1 MDDVVVVSAV
11 LAWVRVVVVVHRDAQ
26 MLASAVLCRAGA
38 WRVCCTTVF
47 MHIWHMLLFYTH
59 TRARGVVRARACG
72 SRRCQQ
78 ACQLFRSMLAQR
90 SVRIYSIICV
100 EKNHQ
105 TRASTAARPHALN

>member
-1 MDDVVVVSAV
+1 MDGVVVPVV
-11 LAWVRVVVVVHRDAQ
+11 LVWVRVVVVHRDAQ

-105 TRASTAARPHALN
+105 TRAFTAARPHALN